1 MSDITGIDQSYHLDA
16 NIEIGKFT
24 CLTPT
29 QANYTDG
36 CNVPSTANAQFLG
49 VAQESIIPD
58 AMADYSGGI
67 YDIASGT
74 AWPSGSIPSSGLG
87 RNIRT
92 RMFGI
97 SRCVASAAIT
107 RGALVNIA
115 APGNYGTLTAASGLI
130 KTVSEAV
137 GTYINVVG
145 IAIDAATNPGDVIRV
160 LVMPFT
166 YKM

>member
-1 MSDITGIDQSYHLDA
+1 MSDITGIDQSYHLNY

-24 CLTPT
+24 CLAPDTSVY
-29 QANYTDG
+29 ADG
-36 CNVPSTANAQFLG
+36 CNVPSGANGPFLG
-49 VAQESIIPD
+49 VAQESILPD
-58 AMADYSGGI
+58 AMADYSGGQ
-67 YDIASGT
+67 YTLVSGT
-74 AWPSGSIPSSGLG
+74 AWPTGSIPSSGLG

-97 SRCVASAAIT
+97 SRVVASGSIT
-107 RGALVNIA
+107 RGAYVNIA
-115 APGNYGTLTAASGLI
+115 NASGQI
-130 KTVSEAV
+130 KAVSESV

-145 IAIDAATNPGDVIRV
+145 VAIDSAVNAGDVIRV